1 MVPPLPQLPSPMIYH
16 LSTTSNT
23 KTHNQTYV
31 KQEKK
36 KEKSNDL
43 ISILYTGI
51 KLFRGVPYAQY

>member
-36 KEKSNDL
+36 KKKKAM
-43 ISILYTGI
+43 IL
-51 KLFRGVPYAQY
+51 